1 MARPAPVPASL
12 TLEGPMLTRA
22 CVDALAAQLDA
33 RDLAGGP
40 VVVDCRS
47 VHDVD
52 PAGLCAL
59 LDLAQARDTTRCVL
73 VALTPALLRS
83 ALEVGL
89 ARWFAICRDADAAH
103 ELLQNGHA
111 AACGP

>member
-1 MARPAPVPASL
+1 MARPAPASL
-12 TLEGPMLTRA
+12 TLEGPLLTRA
-22 CVDALAAQLDA
+22 CVDALAAQFDA

-47 VHDVD
+47 VREVD

-59 LDLAQARDTTRCVL
+59 LDLAQARDTRRWVL
-73 VALTPALLRS
+73 VALTPPLLRS

-89 ARWFAICRDADAAH
+89 AHWFAICRDADAAH
-103 ELLQNGHA
+103 ELLQNGYA
-111 AACGP
+111 DACGQ

>member
-1 MARPAPVPASL
+1 MARPAPASL
-12 TLEGPMLTRA
+12 SLEGPILTRA
-22 CVDALAAQLDA
+22 CVAALATQL
-33 RDLAGGP
+33 DLAGRP

-73 VALTPALLRS
+73 VALSPALLRS

-103 ELLQNGHA
+103 ELLQSEQA
-111 AACGP
+111 EACGE